1 MTRLIAGSLASRSEL
16 RGSVALMLHD
26 LQRDLIHK
34 RREKELPS
42 LHGRLVDGWGE
53 LTKLADP
60 YAWHWVTRHLKKAGR
75 ERELRQRLLSFDW
88 LQRKLG
94 ATDVNPHIS

>member
-1 MTRLIAGSLASRSEL
+1 
-16 RGSVALMLHD
+16 MLHD

-60 YAWHWVTRHLKKAGR
+60 YAWRWVTRHLKEAGR
-75 ERELRQRLLSFDW
+75 G
-88 LQRKLG
+88 K
-94 ATDVNPHIS
+94 N